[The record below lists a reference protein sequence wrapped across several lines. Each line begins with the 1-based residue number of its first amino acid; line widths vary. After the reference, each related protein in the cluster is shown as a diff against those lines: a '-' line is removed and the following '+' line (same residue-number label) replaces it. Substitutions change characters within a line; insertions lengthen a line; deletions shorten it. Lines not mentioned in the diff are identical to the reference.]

1 MIAFKENLNRMET
14 ASNVFTDGLTTDRHP
29 LTTQNNCLT
38 DALNAT
44 FITFNGNEMV
54 LQNDMGN
61 TLIQDTA
68 TGNVMGLS
76 QGFVPVGMKEYGGI
90 LYIASMNPA
99 NGKGELGTIPSPK
112 IEYLYESPNSE
123 TLGVSLAKTLS
134 TAEESTISPETFDER
149 AVKDSFYQAVSK
161 EYILVNS
168 DQVFTCG
175 DQFMVVLNLDDILTK
190 TYHQYYLQTTG
201 SGAATAVSTMK
212 FPAITKFNGEVSNA
226 DDEDAETVWD
236 TFYGWYNL
244 CLYALVPGKTP
255 IRLTTA
261 ESTPQQYYVEG
272 VDDIQTSEYWF
283 IPSKDLEGKTLD
295 MDRCSQYSSD
305 KANLYKKYP
314 NVLNGYLA
322 VRLEPNIPSNCS
334 FLTNQTTEIDSPFTY
349 GRISVNDTPVI
360 EYNITEEGAKNAV
373 GIVSTS
379 TKRGTTSSSSSKIS
393 ITNSAD
399 AKIQAA
405 LEEIAATNAGV
416 KIGTNISGTII
427 PVQVGSVYVG
437 VKLYNFFEQND
448 QNFTSTQKAYSS
460 WVASDWS
467 DVEKAKYKPNIFFE
481 QFQSYATKNRTITKP
496 SSIKYQVIIPGFQYD
511 SKGPMWIDK
520 IEISETS
527 GRKLYK
533 FGDTEASKTL
543 TFLRQFEEVKTDD
556 KGTPQEGPNQ
566 KYTNPNSQKFAN
578 ADQSGDLFSVYLI
591 DGTYTKEDQNS
602 TEKLQ
607 ADLETVKQ
615 IVIPSEGG
623 VRQSAIEMAEKLE
636 SSGSGIIS
644 GGGTMLR
651 SRSVRKTTD
660 TQKARLGGRPSIGKK
675 SKNKYGARAGYF
687 YDIINTSDYE
697 DFKDTEQF
705 DCTLAGSQVLHH
717 YLTVYPIYPVAE
729 TDGQELEPIIASDHN
744 YEEHTGLCYF
754 KDVSANTVLNIKYR
768 LYTNL
773 GTAAEPKY
781 ALIHE
786 GVQKYTA
793 VGTVY
798 NGEVQWLSQTGS
810 DCEMKYDINFDG
822 IDFDVQLNDADVIPV
837 RMTSAELY
845 TQTYDADNKKYVSR
859 IDTPIN
865 YESFRLGAYMQFH
878 QNWWTKADKP
888 KFGTATG
895 IDGYI
900 ISSTYPDTICPQP
913 GPFENPDALPSRQQ
927 KYFKNLKN
935 KNRYSA
941 VELMHRGVSDSNG
954 SVLSGSFELEDL
966 RGAKTYGRTGGGGVQ
981 GAGGKE
987 YSADEFK
994 KQLQVTS
1001 KTYIIYDD
1009 DMHHYNSRLG
1019 HNTQLMHHWVGEAQ
1033 AVGGIGQCFSK
1044 PLKYN
1049 DPIQNYTNTKTNKYT
1064 ITNFSYSFDYLYKTL
1079 PKITMINYS
1088 AHNNFYVA
1096 ACGTTQID
1104 TKNMQLKGSIKS
1116 GYSIGSKSKNFEY
1129 KFDVSNQR
1137 KTLYTIQVPSENP
1150 FTISNGTLEFSLT
1163 QAKNILT
1170 TTYTISCSMK
1180 PQDFTKFVN
1189 TEGIGGHF
1197 YVPNTIPVWLVDD
1210 LNLSNSTDYTNLV
1223 LELTPYQLYINE
1235 SSDEGSSQGYKPLNI
1250 TNGTEIVCKEVGIDM
1265 QVNTE
1270 GIYEPENL
1278 LKIDVDKTIFYKDKF
1293 KTTAYINPDSD
1304 EYVKFN
1310 FYSGDAF
1317 SSKNNYFTIN
1327 IEAGKFYVL
1336 HINYYNMLGDKI
1348 SITLKDQVDNLIDA
1362 ITNSSEDTF
1371 LIYGGANGLQNAKL
1385 AIECKGKINV
1395 IKNLGLYAITATEH
1409 VDDLQQYYSDAAV
1422 TIDVIQ
1428 TDGDEDNNAKR
1439 DAIAFPSILCF
1450 SEKDKTCY
1458 NIKYDYVHLPNEP
1471 YQKAVCWY
1479 QVKDNGVQAEEK
1491 KFPGY
1496 SLSGVWGADC
1506 ISSMETQIRQV
1517 KQ

>member
-76 QGFVPVGMKEYGGI
+76 QGFIPVGMKEYGGI

-134 TAEESTISPETFDER
+134 TAEESTISPDTFDER

-212 FPAITKFNGEVSNA
+212 FPSITKFNGEVSNA
-226 DDEDAETVWD
+226 DDEDEETVWD

-272 VDDIQTSEYWF
+272 VDEIQTSEYWF
-283 IPSKDLEGKTLD
+283 IPSKNLEGKTLD

-373 GIVSTS
+373 GIV
-379 TKRGTTSSSSSKIS
+379 GA
-393 ITNSAD
+393 SA
-399 AKIQAA
+399 AV
-405 LEEIAATNAGV
+405 GV
-416 KIGTNISGTII
+416 I
-427 PVQVGSVYVG
+427 PTQVGSAYVG
-437 VKLYNFFEQND
+437 VKLYNYFEQND
-448 QNFTSTQKAYSS
+448 QNFTATQKAYSS
-460 WVASDWS
+460 WVAIDWS
-467 DVEKAKYKPNIFFE
+467 DVEKAKYKSNTFFK

-591 DGTYTKEDQNS
+591 GGTYTKEDQNS

-636 SSGSGIIS
+636 SSGSGTIS
-644 GGGTMLR
+644 GGGGTMLR

-773 GTAAEPKY
+773 GTVAEPKY

-822 IDFDVQLNDADVIPV
+822 IDFDVRLNDSEIITVGQYGGD
-837 RMTSAELY
+837 LY
-845 TQTYDADNKKYVSR
+845 NVTYDTDRRRYDRATENKVNTDNYM
-859 IDTPIN
+859 
-865 YESFRLGAYMQFH
+865 LHAYPQG
-878 QNWWTKADKP
+878 KADWTNGKGW
-888 KFGTATG
+888 KWAKLNNEFAITSKCVSTVCWYWNGLG
-895 IDGYI
+895 G
-900 ISSTYPDTICPQP
+900 SST
-913 GPFENPDALPSRQQ
+913 PFVHQRN
-927 KYFKNLKN
+927 YFKKLTNAIGLSAVDLRKYN
-935 KNRYSA
+935 ISYNTETYTGNSTQPDRNSCTGNGICGQFAEWKDYKDGRYS
-941 VELMHRGVSDSNG
+941 GVSGWNHKYTADDFKNQFGDSI
-954 SVLSGSFELEDL
+954 
-966 RGAKTYGRTGGGGVQ
+966 TYGGCTI
-981 GAGGKE
+981 
-987 YSADEFK
+987 K
-994 KQLQVTS
+994 KTS
-1001 KTYIIYDD
+1001 C
-1009 DMHHYNSRLG
+1009 HYYVDRNPKLN
-1019 HNTQLMHHWVGEAQ
+1019 NTKYCLISHWVEQ
-1033 AVGGIGQCFSK
+1033 AKALGGIGTYALKSFS
-1044 PLKYN
+1044 
-1049 DPIQNYTNTKTNKYT
+1049 DPNLT
-1064 ITNFSYSFDYLYKTL
+1064 INPTTLTESTTFIKFSYLFDYLYKSTPVATIKDISPNAARL
-1079 PKITMINYS
+1079 FVYAGTYRSS
-1088 AHNNFYVA
+1088 ADN
-1096 ACGTTQID
+1096 Q
-1104 TKNMQLKGSIKS
+1104 SIKIQNDI
-1116 GYSIGSKSKNFEY
+1116 YINGSKSSDSATYSFSSANC
-1129 KFDVSNQR
+1129 
-1137 KTLYTIQVPSENP
+1137 
-1150 FTISNGTLEFSLT
+1150 FSLT
-1163 QAKNILT
+1163 DITNLKLSTPNSEIKIPLTKPVGILKNVYTVSGKMKCSNAFDTADLT
-1170 TTYTISCSMK
+1170 GAAVATF
-1180 PQDFTKFVN
+1180 FTAGATAGSLAGRHSYAGWFF
-1189 TEGIGGHF
+1189 I
-1197 YVPNTIPVWLVDD
+1197 PNTIPVWLVDD

-1250 TNGTEIVCKEVGIDM
+1250 TNGTEVVCKEVGIDM

-1278 LKIDVDKTIFYKDKF
+1278 LKIDVEKTILYNKKF
-1293 KTTAYINPDSD
+1293 KTTAYIDPDSD

-1317 SSKNNYFTIN
+1317 SSKKNLFTIN

-1362 ITNSSEDTF
+1362 VTNSSEDTF

>member
-1 MIAFKENLNRMET
+1 MET

-134 TAEESTISPETFDER
+134 TAEESTISPDTFDER

-190 TYHQYYLQTTG
+190 TYPQYYLQTTG

-226 DDEDAETVWD
+226 DDEDAETVWN

-255 IRLTTA
+255 IRLTAA
-261 ESTPQQYYVEG
+261 ESTPQKYYVEG

-373 GIVSTS
+373 GII
-379 TKRGTTSSSSSKIS
+379 GA
-393 ITNSAD
+393 SA
-399 AKIQAA
+399 AV
-405 LEEIAATNAGV
+405 GV
-416 KIGTNISGTII
+416 I
-427 PVQVGSVYVG
+427 PIQVGSAYVG
-437 VKLYNFFEQND
+437 VKLYNYFEQND
-448 QNFTSTQKAYSS
+448 QNFTATKTAYSS
-460 WVASDWS
+460 WVAIDWS
-467 DVEKAKYKPNIFFE
+467 EVEKAKYNSNTFFK

-543 TFLRQFEEVKTDD
+543 TFLRQFEESADS
-556 KGTPQEGPNQ
+556 GPN
-566 KYTNPNSQKFAN
+566 KYYTNPNSQKFAN
-578 ADQSGDLFSVYLI
+578 DDQSGDLFSVYLI
-591 DGTYTKEDQNS
+591 DGTYTKKDQNS

-607 ADLETVKQ
+607 SDLDVVKQ
-615 IVIPSEGG
+615 YTSISISELQEKQKQLEELGLTEKAGVIEGET
-623 VRQSAIEMAEKLE
+623 S
-636 SSGSGIIS
+636 
-644 GGGTMLR
+644 GGTMLR

-660 TQKARLGGRPSIGKK
+660 TQKARLSGRPSIGKK
-675 SKNKYGARAGYF
+675 SKNKYGARSGYF
-687 YDIINTSDYE
+687 YDIINISDYKE
-697 DFKDTEQF
+697 FKDTEQF

-717 YLTVYPIYPVAE
+717 YLTVYPTYPVAE
-729 TDGQELEPIIASDHN
+729 TNGQELEPIIASDHN

-773 GTAAEPKY
+773 GTVAEPKY

-810 DCEMKYDINFDG
+810 DCEMKYDINFDE
-822 IDFDVQLNDADVIPV
+822 IDFDVRLNDSEIITVGEYGGD
-837 RMTSAELY
+837 LY
-845 TQTYDADNKKYVSR
+845 NVTYDTVTRHYKQSSKDK
-859 IDTPIN
+859 IN
-865 YESFRLGAYMQFH
+865 TNNYMLRAYPQG
-878 QNWWTKADKP
+878 KADWTNGGSWK
-888 KFGTATG
+888 KGTILNNEFAVTSMWVPTVCWYWEG
-895 IDGYI
+895 LGG
-900 ISSTYPDTICPQP
+900 SST
-913 GPFENPDALPSRQQ
+913 PFVHQRN
-927 KYFKNLKN
+927 YFKNLTNKIGLSAVDLKN
-935 KNRYSA
+935 YNISYNTETYTGNSTQPDRNSCTGNGMCGQFAQWKDYGDDRYS
-941 VELMHRGVSDSNG
+941 GVSGWNHKYTT
-954 SVLSGSFELEDL
+954 EDFQNQF
-966 RGAKTYGRTGGGGVQ
+966 GNSITYGGCTI
-981 GAGGKE
+981 
-987 YSADEFK
+987 K
-994 KQLQVTS
+994 KASYNSYLARNPNLS
-1001 KTYIIYDD
+1001 KTKYCLI
-1009 DMHHYNSRLG
+1009 S
-1019 HNTQLMHHWVGEAQ
+1019 HWVEQ
-1033 AVGGIGQCFSK
+1033 AKALGGIGTYALKSFSDSD
-1044 PLKYN
+1044 L
-1049 DPIQNYTNTKTNKYT
+1049 T
-1064 ITNFSYSFDYLYKTL
+1064 INPTILTESTTFIKFSYLFDYLYKSTPAATIRDISPNAAKL
-1079 PKITMINYS
+1079 FVYAGTYSSSADSQKINIQNDIYIN
-1088 AHNNFYVA
+1088 
-1096 ACGTTQID
+1096 
-1104 TKNMQLKGSIKS
+1104 
-1116 GYSIGSKSKNFEY
+1116 GSKSSDSATYSFSSVNC
-1129 KFDVSNQR
+1129 
-1137 KTLYTIQVPSENP
+1137 
-1150 FTISNGTLEFSLT
+1150 FSLT
-1163 QAKNILT
+1163 DITNLKLSTPNSEIKIPLTKPVGTLKNV
-1170 TTYTISCSMK
+1170 YTVSGKMKCSNAY
-1180 PQDFTKFVN
+1180 DTVDLAGAAAATFFTAGATAGALAGRRSYAGWFF
-1189 TEGIGGHF
+1189 I
-1197 YVPNTIPVWLVDD
+1197 PNTIPVWLVDD

-1223 LELTPYQLYINE
+1223 LELTPYQLYIDE
-1235 SSDEGSSQGYKPLNI
+1235 SSDESSSQGYKPLNI
-1250 TNGTEIVCKEVGIDM
+1250 TNGTEVVCKEVGIDM

-1278 LKIDVDKTIFYKDKF
+1278 LKIDVEKTIHYNQKF
-1293 KTTAYINPDSD
+1293 KTTAYIDRESD
-1304 EYVKFN
+1304 EYTKFN

-1317 SSKNNYFTIN
+1317 SSKNKPFTIN
-1327 IEAGKFYVL
+1327 IKAGNFYVL

-1348 SITLKDQVDNLIDA
+1348 SITLKDQVNNLIGA
-1362 ITNSSEDTF
+1362 IANSPEDTF
-1371 LIYGGANGLQNAKL
+1371 LIYGGANGIQNAKL

-1409 VDDLQQYYSDAAV
+1409 VDDLQQYYSDTAV
-1422 TIDVIQ
+1422 TIDEIK

-1496 SLSGVWGADC
+1496 TLSGVWGADC